1 MSEPRPSPTRDALA
15 ALTAASGL
23 ALAADALDALARPTA
38 AIYAALDGLDSLDLG
53 ETEPA
58 AVFSLPQE

>member
-15 ALTAASGL
+15 ALTAAAGL
-23 ALAADALDALARPTA
+23 ALCADELDALERPTA
-38 AIYAALDGLDSLDLG
+38 AIYAAIDGLDALDLR

-58 AVFSLPQE
+58 AVFSLPGE